1 MNLLTEMQ
9 IDWKF
14 RNIYREFTK
23 SGRRIALAFMFNA
36 MRLLQIQ
43 AAKPEGITKN
53 HVEIHELSEEIYTKF
68 FEDKRTVGDLAL
80 FCGFF
85 IDILERN
92 LEANPEI
99 ILHTEKVK
107 A

>member
-1 MNLLTEMQ
+1 MNLLTEMR

-14 RNIYREFTK
+14 REIYRQFTK

-36 MRLLQIQ
+36 MRLLETQ

-53 HVEIHELSEEIYTKF
+53 HGEIHELSDEIYSKF
-68 FEDKRTVGDLAL
+68 FEGKRTVDDLAL

-99 ILHTEKVK
+99 ILDTEKVK
-107 A
+107 P